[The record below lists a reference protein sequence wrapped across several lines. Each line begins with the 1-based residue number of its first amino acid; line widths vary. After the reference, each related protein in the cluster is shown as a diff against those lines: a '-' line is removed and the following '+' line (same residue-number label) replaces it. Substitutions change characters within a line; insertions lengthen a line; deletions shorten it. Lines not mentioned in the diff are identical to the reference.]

1 MNNFDY
7 PRDISNLSDEKKLSF
22 YLYLTK
28 ELTIS
33 NRTIL
38 SNDSLLSAEK
48 LNRMKYINEVIH
60 RIVNRMQD
68 LVYED
73 QLLTEQDIWEMIKHA
88 VDQSKGIGGEVG
100 AAISICYQKAN
111 S

>member
-48 LNRMKYINEVIH
+48 LNRMK
-60 RIVNRMQD
+60 
-68 LVYED
+68 
-73 QLLTEQDIWEMIKHA
+73 LTTTLIKR
-88 VDQSKGIGGEVG
+88 GL
-100 AAISICYQKAN
+100 N
-111 S
+111 ST